1 MEVNFLVYVFM
12 TDKKVFQKVL
22 GHNLRRLRNEKNL
35 TIEQLALDAGL
46 AYSQVSRI
54 ELGKLNAT
62 AYTVHILSNTL
73 GVSPSEF
80 FREDPFPQGFVAEPE
95 PV

>member
-1 MEVNFLVYVFM
+1 M
-12 TDKKVFQKVL
+12 TEKQVFQKTL
-22 GHNLRRLRNEKNL
+22 GYNLRRLRGEKNL
-35 TIEQLALDAGL
+35 TIEQLAFEAGL

-62 AYTVHILSNTL
+62 AYTVQILSRTL

-80 FREDPFPQGFVAEPE
+80 FRPIPE
-95 PV
+95 QSLDLTEIIPIT

>member
-1 MEVNFLVYVFM
+1 M
-12 TDKKVFQKVL
+12 TDKQVFQKVL
-22 GHNLRRLRNEKNL
+22 GQNLRRLRSEKNL

-46 AYSQVSRI
+46 AYSQISRI

-62 AYTVHILSNTL
+62 AYTVHILSQTL

-80 FREDPFPQGFVAEPE
+80 FREDPLPQGFSPALE